1 MKANQ
6 EINKYL
12 RKDPKAE
19 ACFTQ
24 GRSQKYNGLINIIAD
39 PIFLW
44 ACYDTIKSKAGN
56 MSRGI
61 TSETL
66 DGIKEK

>member
-6 EINKYL
+6 EINKYM
-12 RKDPKAE
+12 RKDH
-19 ACFTQ
+19 
-24 GRSQKYNGLINIIAD
+24 KYNGLINIIAD